1 MSCLILIVITS
12 AQHCH
17 KNGNSPD
24 GGAIACRFIDI
35 EDDMVLAYERRLGEQ
50 KLVVFCN
57 MDGEQYS
64 IKMADEWKNYKAL
77 LENYEWKKPA
87 LSGKIYSMEPYE
99 LLVLAKNP
107 LHESLE
113 IPDDGNFDYPELKAI
128 VKEVNS
134 TQVLPAERLSDE
146 VYRYDSKDKVFEKVA
161 TFETRQKEKASVK
174 PNKAEH
180 DQPQKATK
188 KHKSNDML
196 F

>member
-1 MSCLILIVITS
+1 MEKLQGFARKLWVEKTS
-12 AQHCH
+12 FVRRNIFH
-17 KNGNSPD
+17 GTLWIISP
-24 GGAIACRFIDI
+24 C
-35 EDDMVLAYERRLGEQ
+35 
-50 KLVVFCN
+50 
-57 MDGEQYS
+57 
-64 IKMADEWKNYKAL
+64 
-77 LENYEWKKPA
+77 
-87 LSGKIYSMEPYE
+87 
-99 LLVLAKNP
+99 KNP